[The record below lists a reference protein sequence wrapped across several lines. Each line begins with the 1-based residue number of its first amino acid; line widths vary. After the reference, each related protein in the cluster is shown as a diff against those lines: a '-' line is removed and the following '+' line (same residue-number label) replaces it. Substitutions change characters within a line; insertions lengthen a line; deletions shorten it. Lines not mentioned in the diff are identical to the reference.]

1 MVKCLFAWALVGEII
16 PLLFLVTYRYVDTP
30 LFEWAKLIIWPFSIM
45 LLMTGGGDQ
54 VADDQTRA
62 MSILLNGLLY
72 SVIGLAVSF
81 LFLRRRSARWSCG
94 RIPGS

>member
-1 MVKCLFAWALVGEII
+1 MVKCLFAWALVGETI
-16 PLLFLVTYRYVDTP
+16 PLLFRFTCRYVDAP
-30 LFEWAKLIIWPFSIM
+30 LFEWTKLVIWPFSIM

-81 LFLRRRSARWSCG
+81 LFLRRRSAK
-94 RIPGS
+94 